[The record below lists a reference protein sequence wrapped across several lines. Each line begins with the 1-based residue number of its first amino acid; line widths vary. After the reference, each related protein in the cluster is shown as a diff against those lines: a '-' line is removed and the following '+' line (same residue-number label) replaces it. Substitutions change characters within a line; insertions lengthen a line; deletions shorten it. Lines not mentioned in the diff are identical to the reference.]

1 MDLFTSIVQ
10 GCVSVQI
17 LGCCIKQLLS
27 PYLPS
32 TLFECH
38 LIQCCRRTPDYTH
51 ISQDVT

>member
-10 GCVSVQI
+10 GCISVQI

-27 PYLPS
+27 PYLLF

-38 LIQCCRRTPDYTH
+38 LIQCCRTPDYTH
-51 ISQDVT
+51 ISQEVT